1 MYIYGMIERQ
11 IAHYIQSQ
19 MSEYPSVTLFG
30 PRQCGKTT
38 LVRALFPDFAYANLE
53 DFTTRELASK
63 DPDEFFTRF
72 PAPVIIDEIHRVPSL
87 LGQVQVRIDRNHAKG
102 QFLLT
107 GSNQISVKASVAQS
121 LAGRTAIIDMLPLS
135 IAEIENSG
143 ISLERDEQI
152 LAGGM
157 PFLFAE
163 SGHSPFDYYRNYV
176 NTYVERDIA
185 QEASVRD
192 LSKFFS
198 FLKLLAGRTGQL
210 MNSAAIGAEVGVSGN
225 TVSAWLSLLEASHI
239 VYILKPWFTSRTSQ
253 VVKSPK
259 VYFCDTGL
267 ASYLLGIETTAQLQR
282 DPMLGK
288 LFENLVVLEALKCR
302 LNQGCEPNLFF
313 FRNSNGLEV
322 DLLLSRKHG
331 LDIFEIKSGKAFN
344 SDFGKPMKSFAAK
357 YAEHDSGNL
366 PTVIYSGQN
375 ADSFMDVRYANFK
388 GIDKLFDEKENRF
401 RIQF

>member
-1 MYIYGMIERQ
+1 MIERK
-11 IAHYIQSQ
+11 IASYILAQ
-19 MSEYPSVTLFG
+19 MAEYPSVTLFG

-38 LVRALFPDFAYANLE
+38 LVQALFPNYAYANLE

-72 PAPVIIDEIHRVPSL
+72 PPPVIIDEIHRVPSL
-87 LGQVQVRIDRNHAKG
+87 LGQVQVRIDRNHTKG
-102 QFLLT
+102 HFLLT

-121 LAGRTAIIDMLPLS
+121 LAGRTAIINMLPLS
-135 IAEIENSG
+135 IFEIENAG

-157 PFLFAE
+157 PFLFGE

-185 QEASVRD
+185 QQDSVRD

-210 MNSAAIGAEVGVSGN
+210 MNSAAVGAEVGVSGK
-225 TVSAWLSLLEASHI
+225 TISAWLSLLETSHI
-239 VYILKPWFTSRTSQ
+239 VYTLKPWFSSRTSQ
-253 VVKSPK
+253 EVKSPK

-267 ASYLLGIETTAQLQR
+267 ACYLLGIETINQLQR

-288 LFENLVVLEALKCR
+288 LFENLVVLEALKCQ
-302 LNQGCEPNLFF
+302 LNEGREPNLFF
-313 FRNSNGLEV
+313 FRNSNGVEV
-322 DLLLSRKHG
+322 DLLHLRKKG
-331 LDIFEIKSGKAFN
+331 LDLFEIKSGKSFN
-344 SDFGKPMKSFAAK
+344 ADFGKPMKSFAQK
-357 YAEHDSGNL
+357 YAMHISNNP
-366 PTVIYSGQN
+366 PTVIYSGQSTE
-375 ADSFMDVRYANFK
+375 SFMNVRYANFK
-388 GIDKLFDEKENRF
+388 DINKFLDEKEERF
-401 RIQF
+401 RLRF

>member
-1 MYIYGMIERQ
+1 MIDRK
-11 IAHYIQSQ
+11 IASYIQSQ
-19 MSEYPSVTLFG
+19 MAEFPSVTLFG

-38 LVRALFPDFAYANLE
+38 LVRALFPNYAYANLE
-53 DFTTRELASK
+53 DFTTRELATK

-87 LGQVQVRIDRNHAKG
+87 LGQVQVRIDRNPGKG
-102 QFLLT
+102 LFLLT

-121 LAGRTAIIDMLPLS
+121 LAGRTSIIDMLPLS
-135 IAEIENSG
+135 ISEIESAG
-143 ISLERDEQI
+143 ITLDRDDQI
-152 LAGGM
+152 IAGGM

-163 SGHSPFDYYRNYV
+163 SGHAPSDYYRNYV

-185 QEASVRD
+185 QQDSVRD
-192 LSKFFS
+192 LSKFFN

-225 TVSAWLSLLEASHI
+225 TISAWLSLLEASHI
-239 VYILKPWFTSRTSQ
+239 VYVLKPWFTSRTSQ

-267 ASYLLGIETTAQLQR
+267 ACYLLGIETPAQLQR

-288 LFENLVVLEALKCR
+288 LFENLVLLEALKSR
-302 LNQGCEPNLFF
+302 LNDGLEPNLHF

-322 DLLLSRKHG
+322 DLILSRKQG
-331 LDIFEIKSGKAFN
+331 LDLFEVKSGKAFDKDY
-344 SDFGKPMKSFAAK
+344 SKPMKSFSEK
-357 YAEHDSGNL
+357 YAKRLSKNP
-366 PTVIYSGQN
+366 PTIVYSGDG
-375 ADSFMDVRYANFK
+375 AESFMGTRYENFK
-388 GIDKLFDEKENRF
+388 SVGKLFCESEEKF
-401 RIQF
+401 RLKFKQ

>member
-1 MYIYGMIERQ
+1 MINRK
-11 IAHYIQSQ
+11 IAPYIQSQ
-19 MSEYPSVTLFG
+19 MAEYPSVTLFG

-38 LVRALFPDFAYANLE
+38 LVRALFPNYAYADLE
-53 DFTTRELASK
+53 DFATRELASK

-87 LGQVQVRIDRNHAKG
+87 LGQVQVRIDRNPLKG

-121 LAGRTAIIDMLPLS
+121 LAGRTSIIDMLPLS
-135 IAEIENSG
+135 ISEIESAG
-143 ISLERDEQI
+143 IMLDRDDQI
-152 LAGGM
+152 IAGGM

-163 SGHSPFDYYRNYV
+163 SGHAPSDYYRNYV

-185 QEASVRD
+185 QQESVRN
-192 LSKFFS
+192 LSKFFN

-210 MNSAAIGAEVGVSGN
+210 MNSAAIGAEAGVSGN
-225 TVSAWLSLLEASHI
+225 TISAWLSLLEASHI
-239 VYILKPWFTSRTSQ
+239 VYVLKPWFTSRTSQ

-267 ASYLLGIETTAQLQR
+267 ACYLLGIETPVQLQR

-288 LFENLVVLEALKCR
+288 LFENLVLLEALKSR
-302 LNQGCEPNLFF
+302 LNNGLEPNLYF

-322 DLLLSRKHG
+322 DLILSRKQG
-331 LDIFEIKSGKAFN
+331 LDLFEVKSGKAFDQ
-344 SDFGKPMKSFAAK
+344 DFSKPMKSFSEK
-357 YAEHDSGNL
+357 YAKHLSQNP
-366 PTVIYSGQN
+366 PTIVYSGDG
-375 ADSFMDVRYANFK
+375 AESFMGTRYENFK
-388 GIDKLFDEKENRF
+388 SVGGLFCEREEKF
-401 RIQF
+401 RLQFKH